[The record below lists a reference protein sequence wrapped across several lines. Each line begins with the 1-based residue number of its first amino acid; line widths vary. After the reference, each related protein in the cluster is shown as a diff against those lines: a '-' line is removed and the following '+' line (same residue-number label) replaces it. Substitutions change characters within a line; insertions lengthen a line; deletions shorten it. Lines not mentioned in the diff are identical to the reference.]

1 MLNIF
6 NVAEKYS
13 SALKIEA
20 EHSSETAAVSC
31 TARCHLLDESSRLV
45 GTEGTPYFTRDII
58 N

>member
-1 MLNIF
+1 MVNIF

-20 EHSSETAAVSC
+20 EHSSETCAVSC
-31 TARCHLLDESSRLV
+31 TARYHMLDESSRLV
-45 GTEGTPYFTRDII
+45 GTEGTAYFTRISI